1 MNTTALLALTTL
13 GDATKIEMILLLKS
27 RQVVVALLR
36 HIIIKVIEQIEP
48 A

>member
-1 MNTTALLALTTL
+1 MNTTALLSLTTL
-13 GDATKIEMILLLKS
+13 GDVTKIEMILLLKS

-36 HIIIKVIEQIEP
+36 HIIIKVIEQIEL